1 MNNDF
6 KVIDDTLYS
15 GVAAEDIIQRRKS
28 PVIALIVALAARWP
42 SGA

>member
-15 GVAAEDIIQRRKS
+15 GIAAEDIIQRRKS
-28 PVIALIVALAARWP
+28 PVPQKLLLY
-42 SGA
+42 G

>member
-28 PVIALIVALAARWP
+28 LPNLWR
-42 SGA
+42 